1 MISHESLFIFLPAR
15 VIAANTKP
23 MRKNECIVIGWCC
36 GVLVSWCALIG
47 IKLKLRISD
56 GMSEEKGNPKKSVLY
71 ENYSSHR
78 QSRGRPPLIRRRVTC
93 DGYPTSLGSHFRF

>member
-56 GMSEEKGNPKKSVLY
+56 GMSEEKGNPKKVY
-71 ENYSSHR
+71 YMR
-78 QSRGRPPLIRRRVTC
+78 IIRAIASRVAGRR
-93 DGYPTSLGSHFRF
+93 